1 MQAALSLACHLGA
14 GQVYLLGADFRM
26 APDARYAFDEE
37 RTDEAIRHNNV
48 LYDALDRRFKALHP
62 ELKKLG
68 IRVWNCT
75 DGSGLTAFPHL
86 PFTEAV
92 RRATAESAEAVP
104 TAGWYEPVRSQPAA
118 N

>member
-1 MQAALSLACHLGA
+1 
-14 GQVYLLGADFRM
+14 M

-62 ELKKLG
+62 ELKRLG

-75 DGSGLTAFPHL
+75 EGSGLTAFPHM
-86 PFTEAV
+86 PYEQAV
-92 RRATAESAEAVP
+92 ERAAAEAGAGVP
-104 TAGWYEPVRSQPAA
+104 SAGWYEPSGRSPRSI
-118 N
+118 